1 MDTSTSGRKQRH
13 LNLCLDT
20 SYSVE
25 SGDTEL
31 SRIHLPHSSMPET
44 DASAISL
51 ETDFI
56 GCSLSMPV
64 LISCMTGGSREGLAL
79 NNLLAGIAEERGIAI
94 GTGSIRVMLENP
106 DTISH
111 FQIKPLAPSIPV
123 LANIG
128 AAQLAK
134 YSPHTISEAVKR
146 IQADGLFIHLN
157 PGQEFFQRHGDR
169 NYTGWFEN
177 ICHLIDEVDF
187 PVLVKETG
195 NGLPPGEGLKLLNAG
210 AAYIDIS
217 GMGGTDWI
225 AVETYRK
232 EEKAPIAG
240 ESFRNWGYPT
250 GVLLLA
256 YRLIAMN
263 GGMAGDLV
271 SDRIIASGGLR
282 TPREFAGALA
292 CGASIA
298 AAALPFIRKAH
309 NGSEEV
315 FSYLTSIEE
324 GLQAAIALTGSGT
337 LKELKSL
344 SLHIPADLEHRAA
357 NLAEE
362 ALKTGWS
369 SS

>member
-1 MDTSTSGRKQRH
+1 MDTGTSRRKQHH

-31 SRIHLPHSSMPET
+31 NRIHLPHCSMPEI
-44 DASAISL
+44 DAGSISL
-51 ETDFI
+51 ESDFI

-64 LISCMTGGSREGLAL
+64 LISCMTGGSREGFTL
-79 NNLLAGIAEERGIAI
+79 NNRLAEIAEERRVAI
-94 GTGSIRVMLENP
+94 GTGSIRIMLEDP
-106 DTISH
+106 DTTSH
-111 FQIKPLAPSIPV
+111 FQIKSLAPDVPV

-128 AAQLAK
+128 AAQLAE
-134 YSPHTISEAVKR
+134 YSSHTISEAVKR

-157 PGQEFFQRHGDR
+157 PGQEFFQHHGDR
-169 NYTGWFEN
+169 NYTGWFES
-177 ICHLIDEVDF
+177 ICRLIDEADF

-195 NGLPPGEGLKLLNAG
+195 NGIPPGEGLKLLNAG
-210 AAYIDIS
+210 AAYVDIS

-225 AVETYRK
+225 TVETYRK
-232 EEKAPIAG
+232 EEKDQIAG
-240 ESFRNWGYPT
+240 ESFRSWGYPT

-256 YRLIAMN
+256 YRMIAMN

-282 TPREFAGALA
+282 TPNEFARALA
-292 CGASIA
+292 CGASMA

-309 NGSEEV
+309 SGSEEV
-315 FSYLTSIEE
+315 FSYLASIEE
-324 GLQAAIALTGSGT
+324 GLQAAIALTGAGT

-344 SLHIPADLEHRAA
+344 TLHIPADLEHRAA
-357 NLAEE
+357 VLAEE